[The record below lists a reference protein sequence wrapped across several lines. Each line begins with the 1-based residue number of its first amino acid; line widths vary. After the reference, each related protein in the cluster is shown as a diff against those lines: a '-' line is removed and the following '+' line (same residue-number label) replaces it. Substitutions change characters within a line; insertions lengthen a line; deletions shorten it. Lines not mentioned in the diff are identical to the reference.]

1 MKKLGALTLVLLI
14 VTGALAADDGLAISG
29 EAKTTLQVYTEGDA
43 DTVVKF
49 DNDGNPG
56 RAQFGFVYTAGNLE
70 AKWMLRSVNLSDAG
84 ADALIPYA
92 FGTAAFLDDQ
102 IGISVGRIDGALWAS
117 GGVTDISFDG
127 ILGARFEFKPAVVEG
142 LSVGFTLPAFNFDNK
157 VGDYFSEL
165 IFGVRY
171 NLADT
176 LDIRVAV
183 NLDGDGDIGA
193 NGSQKGTSFLYGLG
207 LPVLGTFVPG
217 LSLWVDGAFRGLG
230 GDPYEF
236 YTLGAGTI
244 GDAGYTTKNGL
255 KIGFDNEGF
264 SAYAKFAFETWK
276 DQGTVFGILPGA
288 SYQLLP
294 WLKPGVEAEFYI
306 RSYEDDFKT
315 AYKLLYPDESPA
327 GFDRLYFKVYAE
339 MGLGNGFTLTPSFA
353 LTSHTKYGTFGKAN
367 PGVAPSADGRVDTT
381 VGISLAYSF

>member
-1 MKKLGALTLVLLI
+1 MKKLGALSLVLLL
-14 VTGALAADDGLAISG
+14 VAGALAADDGLAITG
-29 EAKTTLQVYTEGDA
+29 EVKTALKVYTEGDA

-49 DNDGNPG
+49 DNDGDPG
-56 RAQFGFVYTAGNLE
+56 RAQFGFVYTVGNLQ
-70 AKWMLRSVNLSDAG
+70 AKWMLRNVNLSDADG
-84 ADALIPYA
+84 TGVKIPYA
-92 FGTAAFLDDQ
+92 FGTAGFLDNQ

-127 ILGARFEFKPAVVEG
+127 TLGARFEFKPAVVEG
-142 LSVGFTLPAFNFDNK
+142 LSVGFVLPGKSGFK
-157 VGDYFSEL
+157 VGDYFAEL
-165 IFGVRY
+165 IFGARY

-176 LDIRVAV
+176 VDIRVAV
-183 NLDGDGDIGA
+183 NLDSDGDKGA
-193 NGSQKGTSFLYGLG
+193 NGSQAGTSFLYGVG

-244 GDAGYTTKNGL
+244 GDAGYTTKNGV
-255 KIGFDNEGF
+255 KIGFDSGDF
-264 SAYAKFAFETWK
+264 SAYAKVAFETWK

-288 SYQLLP
+288 SYKILP

-306 RSYEDDFKT
+306 RSYEDKIKD
-315 AYKLLYPDESPA
+315 AYKLVYGEDPA
-327 GFDRLYFKVYAE
+327 GFDRLYFKIYAE
-339 MGLGNGFTLTPSFA
+339 MALGNGFTLTPSFA

-367 PGVAPSADGRVDTT
+367 PGVAQSKDGRVDTT
-381 VGISLAYSF
+381 VGISLGYSF